1 MKRNVTA
8 LLNGLAF
15 FSCLAIAAGVEG
27 IADLLIH

>member
-15 FSCLAIAAGVEG
+15 FSCLAIACGVEG